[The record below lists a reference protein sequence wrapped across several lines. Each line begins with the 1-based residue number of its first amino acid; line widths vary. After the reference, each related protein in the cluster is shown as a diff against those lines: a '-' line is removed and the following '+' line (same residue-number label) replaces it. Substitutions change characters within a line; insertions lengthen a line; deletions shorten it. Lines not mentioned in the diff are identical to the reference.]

1 LNGDMKSR
9 IFLIGFMGSG
19 KTTLCGK
26 LARRIGYECVD
37 MDHLIEETSG
47 MTVAGIF
54 KEHGEDV
61 FRKWERDIL
70 EELCQ
75 RERIVVSTGGGAPCH
90 DDLISVMNEAGTTIY
105 IQVPPDIL
113 LDRLI
118 KSPTE
123 RPLLKHKTKDELR
136 NYIET
141 LLAERESCYKQA
153 IYEVD
158 GVYLH
163 PDTLVGILKKS

>member
-1 LNGDMKSR
+1 MESR

-26 LARRIGYECVD
+26 LARQIGYKCVD
-37 MDHLIEETSG
+37 MDRLIEETAG

-54 KEHGEDV
+54 REHGEEV

-113 LDRLI
+113 LERLI

-123 RPLLKHKTKDELR
+123 RPLLKNRSEEDLR
-136 NYIET
+136 KFIKN
-141 LLAERESCYKQA
+141 LLAERESCYLQA
-153 IYEVD
+153 QYKVD

-163 PDTLVGILKKS
+163 PDTLVGILKNT